1 MSKLSGRTDQ
11 KGLRESCPQQ
21 VSLSESVA
29 GLPIGSHT
37 LQLELPVITEYNWL
51 LKCMHYFLLGLESP
65 DYTPKIDILDKNSFN
80 NYIACYMFIVY
91 FKVPLYTSTQ
101 YLFVETK

>member
-11 KGLRESCPQQ
+11 KGIRESCPQQ

-51 LKCMHYFLLGLESP
+51 LKCMPYFLLDLESP

-80 NYIACYMFIVY
+80 NYIARYSRTSMARS
-91 FKVPLYTSTQ
+91 PLGP
-101 YLFVETK
+101 